1 MAGAVSKFVL
11 ACALLLA
18 SGAQAQGPDVDT
30 ALVLAIDSSSSV
42 DPDEFQLQMQ
52 GLAAAFRDPNVQAGA
67 IAGARRQI
75 AVTLMEWSNP
85 GWQRVNIPWRIIASP
100 EDAEALATD
109 LENAPRLIDGGGTAL
124 GNAMEAAARLFRGDA
139 PTATRRV
146 IDVSGDGRSNMGRS
160 VTGARDAITMLKV
173 TINGL
178 AIQNEETDLGSYY
191 EESVIGG
198 SGAFMIDAKD
208 YDDFRNAI
216 RAKLLRELEAPVAM
230 LPLE

>member
-1 MAGAVSKFVL
+1 MAGVVSKVAL

-18 SGAQAQGPDVDT
+18 SGAQAKGPPDVDT

-42 DPDEFQLQMQ
+42 DPDEFQLQMN

-67 IAGARRQI
+67 IAGARRKI

-85 GWQRVNIPWRIIASP
+85 GWQRVNIPWRIITSP
-100 EDAEALATD
+100 EDAEALASEI
-109 LENAPRLIDGGGTAL
+109 ENAPRLVDGGGTAL

-139 PTATRRV
+139 PTAARRV
-146 IDVSGDGRSNMGRS
+146 IDVSGDGRGNMGRS
-160 VTGARDAITMLKV
+160 VTGARDAITMLNV

-178 AIQNEETDLGSYY
+178 AIQNEEPDLGPYY

-198 SGAFMIDAKD
+198 AGAFMIDAKD

-230 LPLE
+230 LAE